1 VIIVNQLF
9 KEVKNLL
16 FFILTGGGMA
26 GGGRRSSTQV
36 SAQ

>member
-16 FFILTGGGMA
+16 FFILTGG
-26 GGGRRSSTQV
+26 SNFEEINHI
-36 SAQ
+36 